1 MSTVSGNNYGVGVIG
16 PGIIWDR
23 GHWPAIQQLENATVQ
38 AVYDIDDERKRE
50 VAAETGSTAVDN
62 AEAIFADEAIDIVA
76 LLTPPFARVDYV
88 ERACEADK
96 HLMVEKPLA
105 RTLED
110 ALTIHDAVSKSAV
123 ECFVPFGRTSSAA
136 MTDALEIIDSGL
148 VGEPK
153 VFSHSSLST
162 PYSWVPLDHW
172 MHTMEQSGGPIFDY
186 SIHFIDFARACMD
199 AEAETVSYT
208 GRATTGRVDSDDHA
222 TLSVFYD
229 DGGLG
234 EFTKSW
240 AYPPGVDRWN
250 QGTEIICEE
259 GVIVL
264 GSDLAVH
271 TPDGIWTFDADED
284 RAGRMRTYR
293 NLIAGIE
300 DSDPLLADETDG
312 LRAIEILDAA
322 LTSRERGERIPVEL
336 HRTGD

>member
-1 MSTVSGNNYGVGVIG
+1 MSGDDYGVGVIG
-16 PGIIWDR
+16 TGVIWNR
-23 GHWPAIQQLENATVQ
+23 GHWPAIQQLDHVTVR
-38 AVYDIDDERKRE
+38 AVHDIDDERKQE
-50 VAAETGSTAVDN
+50 VAAEAGATAVDD
-62 AEAIFADEAIDIVA
+62 ASEIFDDDAIDIVA

-88 ERACEADK
+88 KRTCNAGK
-96 HLMVEKPLA
+96 HLMAEKPLA

-110 ALTIHDAVSKSAV
+110 ALTIHDAVRESGV
-123 ECFVPFGRTSSAA
+123 ECFVPFGRTSSAT
-136 MTDALEIIDSGL
+136 MTDAIEIIDSGL
-148 VGEPK
+148 IGEPR

-186 SIHFIDFARACMD
+186 SIHFIDFARTCMD
-199 AEAETVSYT
+199 TEAEAVSYN

-222 TLSVFYD
+222 TLSIFYD
-229 DGGLG
+229 DGSLG

-264 GSDLAVH
+264 GSDLTVH
-271 TPDGIWTFDADED
+271 TPDGTWTFDANED
-284 RAGRMRTYR
+284 REGRARTYR

-300 DSDPLLADETDG
+300 NGDALLADETDG

-322 LTSRERGERIPVEL
+322 LTSRERGERVPVEL
-336 HRTGD
+336 HRTGN